1 MSKSLV
7 SSPALPMA
15 QGLLRVL
22 GFLNWTVGAA
32 LFGMLFA
39 PHEEWILD
47 VFKVPPSPAGY
58 RLVITLRVIAFFGL
72 MCVPI
77 NRAIL
82 RRLFAM
88 VETVREGNPFVASN
102 AQRLRTVAWCMLGLQ
117 LFSIVIGELA
127 RSVSTPAHP
136 LHLDAGFSF
145 TGWLAVLLT
154 FLLAGVFAEGTKMRD
169 ELEGTV

>member
-15 QGLLRVL
+15 HGLLRLL
-22 GFLNWTVGAA
+22 GFLNWTIGA
-32 LFGMLFA
+32 GLFA
-39 PHEEWILD
+39 MLLSPHQEWVLQI
-47 VFKVPPSPAGY
+47 FKVPPSPEAD
-58 RLVITLRVIAFFGL
+58 RLIITLRVIAFFGL
-72 MCVPI
+72 VCVPI

-82 RRLFAM
+82 RRLSAM

-102 AQRLRTVAWCMLGLQ
+102 AQRLRTVAWCLLGLQ
-117 LFSIVIGELA
+117 LASIVIGELA
-127 RSVSTPAHP
+127 ESVSTKAHP

>member
-1 MSKSLV
+1 MSN
-7 SSPALPMA
+7 SPAVSPVLPMA

-22 GFLNWTVGAA
+22 GFINWCVGAA
-32 LFGMLFA
+32 LFGLLLS
-39 PHEEWILD
+39 PHQEWVLKA
-47 VFKVPPSPAGY
+47 FKIPPSPDAD
-58 RLVITLRVIAFFGL
+58 RWVVTIRIIAFLGL
-72 MCVPI
+72 ICVPI
-77 NRAIL
+77 NRVIL

-102 AQRLRTVAWCMLGLQ
+102 AQRLRTVAWCMVWLQ
-117 LFSIVIGELA
+117 LMSIAIGELA
-127 RSVSTPAHP
+127 RSLSTPVHP

-154 FLLAGVFAEGTKMRD
+154 FLLAGVFAEGTRMRD